1 MYVIFGTLYSVF
13 LLSMAEM
20 YEEAESTFRSAISAM
35 ADNPHFYYS
44 LGVLMGR
51 VQKLEVK
58 AIRLELQWN
67 LYNQST

>member
-1 MYVIFGTLYSVF
+1 
-13 LLSMAEM
+13 MADM
-20 YEEAESTFRSAISAM
+20 YEEAESTFRSAISVM

-58 AIRLELQWN
+58 ALCLVFLWKRTL
-67 LYNQST
+67 